1 MHSGFMK
8 LREGMSFNTCFLPR
22 RKPAG
27 AEALADAAEMLA
39 LFEDA
44 LGRKGSGPFL
54 FGTYGAVDAVC
65 PGHRPPTAYEVGTAA
80 TPKAAA
86 YMRAVLA
93 HEPVRRWLDAAR
105 ALPPAETY

>member
-1 MHSGFMK
+1 MK
-8 LREGMSFNTCFLPR
+8 LREGMSFNTCFLPE

-27 AEALADAAEMLA
+27 AEALLEAAEMLA

-54 FGTYGAVDAVC
+54 FGAYGGVDAVYA
-65 PGHRPPTAYEVGTAA
+65 PAILRLTAYEVNTAS

-86 YMRAVLA
+86 YLRAVLA